1 MLRSAE
7 ALFLGSHINKIDAK
21 GRIAAPADF
30 RRALDLGR
38 YNGFYC
44 VPSLTGPWLDCG
56 GTDYIE
62 TLIAMIDALDP
73 YDPDRADLEDTL
85 IGKSRPV
92 PFDGDG
98 RFILPQPLRD
108 HAKLDDRALLIGRGK
123 TFQIRNGEGV
133 EEHLAAAAE
142 RAKNALRKLRNPAPA
157 PIAERAR

>member
-30 RRALDLGR
+30 RRALDLDR

-44 VPSLTGPWLDCG
+44 VPSLIGPWLDCG

-62 TLIAMIDALDP
+62 GLIAMISALDP
-73 YDPDRADLEDTL
+73 YDPDRADLEDSL
-85 IGKSRPV
+85 IGRSRPV

-108 HAKLDDRALLIGRGK
+108 HAGLDDRALLIGRGE
-123 TFQIRNGEGV
+123 TFQIRRADGA
-133 EEHLAAAAE
+133 EEHLSAAAE
-142 RAKNALRKLRNPAPA
+142 RAKNALRKLRNPAPV
-157 PIAERAR
+157 PMTERAR